1 MLEIGVVKRLLEDKW
16 STYAQRALYNK
27 LIISVIHL
35 IFLSIAVYTRAQDTA
50 NLAVWPPTNATTWVN
65 SLLEAEKMIYLFL
78 KSIFY
83 LIKGSLFIGASRC
96 GWLYSN
102 SFSSSSRNLCTRIY
116 LLS

>member
-65 SLLEAEKMIYLFL
+65 KLFKVKKIIYLSL
-78 KSIFY
+78 WRIF
-83 LIKGSLFIGASRC
+83 
-96 GWLYSN
+96 N
-102 SFSSSSRNLCTRIY
+102 
-116 LLS
+116 